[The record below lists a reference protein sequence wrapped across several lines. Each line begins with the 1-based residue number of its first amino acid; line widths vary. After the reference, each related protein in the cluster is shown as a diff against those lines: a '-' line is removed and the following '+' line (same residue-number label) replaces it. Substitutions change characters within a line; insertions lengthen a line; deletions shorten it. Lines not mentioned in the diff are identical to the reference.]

1 MTRSEGR
8 WRLDALRERTAVPLS
23 WVATIVATVA
33 VGAFVATWLS
43 GRPVLF
49 VVQST
54 LAAALLAGLSLIVSR
69 PLVGIVAVVGTALGA
84 AGGALGSSL
93 VPLVVLASVWGLG
106 LALALAGVL
115 VGLGARRALRRV
127 ATVGLTIA
135 AAWGVVV
142 VVAVLVGLAGQVLV
156 ASPDVAL
163 VEDVRDDLLP
173 VLALAV
179 AFSVLPALVFRW
191 DLRELG
197 SRQPDER

>member
-142 VVAVLVGLAGQVLV
+142 VAVLVGLAGQVLV